1 MIVELVALA
10 TLARQPM
17 PSPVEPPTTHAELP
31 PTFDEDNEVYCPVL
45 TLLMVDEYPIE
56 GQRERET
63 RMAACDENETSSR
76 ATSSRNLAAN
86 LRLLVGLHAN
96 RRCPYVAN
104 AIIYGPIAGHRRW
117 RAARRAT
124 TTAPAATETPSA
136 VAPASSPTLPH
147 TGLDLTYLAAAGAL
161 TAAGA
166 LIVGGVA
173 CRNRKDLR

>member
-31 PTFDEDNEVYCPVL
+31 RTFDEALEEAP
-45 TLLMVDEYPIE
+45 
-56 GQRERET
+56 
-63 RMAACDENETSSR
+63 
-76 ATSSRNLAAN
+76 
-86 LRLLVGLHAN
+86 
-96 RRCPYVAN
+96 
-104 AIIYGPIAGHRRW
+104 
-117 RAARRAT
+117 T

-147 TGLDLTYLAAAGAL
+147 TGLDLTYLAAAGAF

-166 LIVGGVA
+166 LTVGGVA
-173 CRNRKDLR
+173 CRNRKDIRP

>member
-31 PTFDEDNEVYCPVL
+31 PTFDEALEEAP
-45 TLLMVDEYPIE
+45 
-56 GQRERET
+56 
-63 RMAACDENETSSR
+63 
-76 ATSSRNLAAN
+76 
-86 LRLLVGLHAN
+86 
-96 RRCPYVAN
+96 
-104 AIIYGPIAGHRRW
+104 
-117 RAARRAT
+117 T

-147 TGLDLTYLAAAGAL
+147 TGPDLTYLAFAGAL
-161 TAAGA
+161 ASSGV
-166 LIVGGVA
+166 IVLGGVA